1 MANKIILTTEQHE
14 KLLNHIVS
22 EVVTESVNLH
32 NEDGT
37 INEGVWEKVKYGL
50 SKLGRYKANG
60 KIFGKGK
67 IDKEAA
73 AQIQS
78 IINKQGNEL
87 IRNLD
92 ANIKQN
98 NPKFPNNEKGNDFLN
113 TVMEISSVYDS
124 IIAGVGQ
131 NTIPADAANGIINDL
146 RAYVKKYLD
155 VDLTAA
161 YSVVDEAEGNT
172 LNLTEEE
179 GNELD
184 EAWELGEAKRKPNPN
199 QPELPFNQ
207 DNPQGGEPEDI
218 SPQIELNPN
227 DTSSRELAVRNNQ
240 LAVNNNKVATTNPE
254 TGVGPVKPN
263 NQVGPVKPETGLEPR
278 TKVNVSGQATPRQKQ
293 EPDIEDLD
301 YQDVHNAKDVRAKLQ
316 AKRGA
321 GGKDFASTRMDT
333 LKSNKLPMTLVGVGA
348 SLGAFSWLVNTE
360 WFKTLFQTI
369 SKTPTVEMIKST
381 VANNTEIIGNIKP
394 GQGLTQLMNAMNH
407 AGITPNTTPEQFL
420 EQVKILGGGDINAGI
435 NALATKGGIFVD
447 PASAKAV
454 LADIAQNPH
463 GHGNT
468 LGQIFKGKWAGT
480 GRSVGDML
488 TCRDMGQVKGL
499 IAGTLTKA
507 IPTIVMKSAVKVG
520 AGYAAAKGLGAI
532 LGPIGVA
539 AVATGALVKIMR
551 MKGQKQ
557 SRAKTL
563 NDLYQSILNVNG
575 GVGVIKPETNPIN
588 IDQASDVKQLG
599 SVVNNGLPQGNEPN
613 TLGEPNNPQKQLGK
627 GQNLSD
633 YLPKQ
638 DKNFNNLQPKVKGEL
653 GGPDGKI
660 DETYNSLIELF
671 KFITST
677 EKNKGQ
683 GNIQKF
689 KVGDVVEYRPAKGAA
704 KKVKIT
710 KLPNENSKVA
720 FVDIGKGK
728 VIDVDTSKL
737 KPMSGQNSEEGDS
750 KFITNYNL
758 LTYLNKELGNQKLI
772 EFEGFLTNVMKVKDT
787 ITKVKPTGN
796 KRVDGIVNKLKNN
809 PIMKMKLSKFFDND
823 INDPEYYK
831 SVKNEVNDLAN
842 TIYSSDF
849 KNRSLMKDL
858 LAMSQSNLSEG
869 FKDNEKTRRN
879 IKKNLVIFI
888 SDSIALFKELIQMK
902 NGTTNQAPNKKAP
915 IKNNKVSESVET
927 SPVINE
933 HINRIKKIMY
943 KVD

>member
-22 EVVTESVNLH
+22 EMVTESVNLH

-78 IINKQGNEL
+78 IIDKQGNEL
-87 IRNLD
+87 IKNLD

-124 IIAGVGQ
+124 IIAGVAQ
-131 NTIPADAANGIINDL
+131 NSIPADAANGVINDL

-179 GNELD
+179 GAELD
-184 EAWELGEAKRKPNPN
+184 EAWELGEAKRNPKNNPN

-207 DNPQGGEPEDI
+207 NDTPRGEPEDI
-218 SPQIELNPN
+218 SPEIELNPN

-254 TGVGPVKPN
+254 KGVGPVTPN
-263 NQVGPVKPETGLEPR
+263 NQVGPVKPETGIEPR
-278 TKVNVSGQATPRQKQ
+278 TKVNVSGQGINTPKQ
-293 EPDIEDLD
+293 GPDIEDLD
-301 YQDVHNAKDVRAKLQ
+301 YQDVLNAKDVRAKLQ
-316 AKRGA
+316 AKRGT

-369 SKTPTVEMIKST
+369 SKTPTTEMIKST

-563 NDLYQSILNVNG
+563 NDLYQSMLNVSG
-575 GVGVIKPETNPIN
+575 GVGVIQPETKPIN

-599 SVVNNGLPQGNEPN
+599 NVVNNELPQGSEPN
-613 TLGEPNNPQKQLGK
+613 GQQKQLGK
-627 GQNLSD
+627 GQSLSD
-633 YLPKQ
+633 YIPKQ
-638 DKNFNNLQPKVKGEL
+638 EKNFNDLQPKVKGQL
-653 GGPDGKI
+653 GGPEAKV
-660 DETYNSLIELF
+660 DETYSSLIDLF

-683 GNIQKF
+683 GNLQKF
-689 KVGDVVEYRPAKGAA
+689 KVGDVVEYRPTKGTA

-720 FVDIGKGK
+720 YVDIGKGK
-728 VIDVDTSKL
+728 TINVDTSKL
-737 KPMSGQNSEEGDS
+737 KPMSGQNSEEGES

-758 LTYLNKELGNQKLI
+758 LTYLNKELGNQKLA
-772 EFEGFLTNVMKVKDT
+772 EFEGFLSNVMKVKGT
-787 ITKVKPTGN
+787 LAKVKPTGN
-796 KRVDGIVNKLKNN
+796 KKIDGIIAKLRNN
-809 PIMKMKLSKFFDND
+809 PIMNMKLSKFFDND

-831 SVKNEVNDLAN
+831 SVRNEINDIAN
-842 TIYSSDF
+842 TIYASDF

-858 LAMSQSNLSEG
+858 LAMSQTNLSEG
-869 FKDNEKTRRN
+869 FKENEKTRRN
-879 IKKNLVIFI
+879 IKKNLVMFI
-888 SDSIALFKELIQMK
+888 SDSIALFKEIIQMK
-902 NGTTNQAPNKKAP
+902 SGKSSNEPKKKQP
-915 IKNNKVSESVET
+915 VRNNKVSESIET
-927 SPVINE
+927 NPVMNE
-933 HINRIKKIMY
+933 QIDRIKKIMY
-943 KVD
+943 KSE